1 MLILNTIQD
10 VNQIKSLENSW
21 KVTQDRDGVQYYQRN
36 SMISFEQD
44 TLNKL
49 SGVHTILLKFK
60 AGSNSFDIYL

>member
-10 VNQIKSLENSW
+10 VNQIKSLGNSW

-49 SGVHTILLKFK
+49 AGVRTILLKFK